1 MKNYEDRLIALQT
14 KLVEWRQQ
22 AIAEGRRSVVIF
34 EGRDAAGK
42 DGAIRRIVE
51 HLSIRD
57 TRVVA
62 LPKPTDRE
70 RGQWFFQRYVEQLPT
85 AGELV
90 IFNRS
95 WYNRGG
101 VEVVMGFST
110 PAEQKRFLGQAP
122 QVERMLTD
130 DGVDLIKI
138 WLDIDREEQEA
149 RLTDRRTDPLK
160 ALKTSPLDAVAQ
172 EKWTAYSKARN
183 TMLTA
188 THTGHAPWVCVR
200 ANSKKKARIAVLSH
214 LLHSLASKPLLKG
227 VEKPD
232 PKVLFRFEPAAIED
246 GRLAK

>member
-1 MKNYEDRLIALQT
+1 MKDYEDRLIALQT
-14 KLVEWRQQ
+14 QLVAWRQQ
-22 AIAEGRRSVVIF
+22 AIADGRRSVVIF

-42 DGAIRRIVE
+42 DGAIRRITE
-51 HLSIRD
+51 HLSVRD

-70 RGQWFFQRYVEQLPT
+70 RGQWFFQRYIDHLPA

-110 PAEQKRFLGQAP
+110 PAQQKLFLSQAP
-122 QVERMLTD
+122 QVERMLVD
-130 DGVDLIKI
+130 EGVDLVKI
-138 WLDIDREEQEA
+138 WLDIDRDEQES
-149 RLTDRRTDPLK
+149 RLTERRTNPLK

-172 EKWTAYSKARN
+172 ERWDAYSKARN
-183 TMLTA
+183 LMLAA
-188 THTGHAPWVCVR
+188 THTSHAPWTCVR
-200 ANSKKKARIAVLSH
+200 ANRKKHARIAVLGH
-214 LLHSLASKPLLKG
+214 LLHRLAPRALAKG

-232 PKVLFRFEPAAIED
+232 PKVLFAFDPAAIAD
-246 GRLAK
+246 GRLAP

>member
-1 MKNYEDRLIALQT
+1 MKDYEDRLIALQT
-14 KLVEWRQQ
+14 KLVAWRQK

-62 LPKPTDRE
+62 LPKPSDKD
-70 RGQWFFQRYVEQLPT
+70 RGQWFFQRYVAQLPT

-110 PAEQKRFLGQAP
+110 PAEQKLFLTQAP
-122 QVERMLTD
+122 QVERLLTD
-130 DGVDLIKI
+130 DGIDLVKI
-138 WLDIDREEQEA
+138 WLDIDRDEQEE

-183 TMLTA
+183 IMLTA
-188 THTGHAPWVCVR
+188 THNNHAPWVCVR
-200 ANSKKKARIAVLSH
+200 ANSKKQARIAVLSH
-214 LLHSLASKPLLKG
+214 LLHALAPKAMVKG

-232 PKVLFRFEPAAIED
+232 PKVLFRFDPSAITD
-246 GRLAK
+246 GRLAP

>member
-1 MKNYEDRLIALQT
+1 MKDYEDRLIALQT
-14 KLVEWRQQ
+14 KLVAWRQQ

-42 DGAIRRIVE
+42 DGAIRRITE
-51 HLSIRD
+51 HLSVRD

-70 RGQWFFQRYVEQLPT
+70 RGQWFFQRYIDHLPT

-110 PAEQKRFLGQAP
+110 PAQQKLFLSQAP
-122 QVERMLTD
+122 HVERMLID
-130 DGVDLIKI
+130 EGVDLVKI
-138 WLDIDREEQEA
+138 WLDIDRDEQES
-149 RLTDRRTDPLK
+149 RLAERRTNPLK

-172 EKWTAYSKARN
+172 ERWDAYSKARN
-183 TMLTA
+183 VTLTA
-188 THTGHAPWVCVR
+188 THTGHAPWTCVR
-200 ANSKKKARIAVLSH
+200 ANKKKAARIAVLSH
-214 LLHSLASKPLLKG
+214 LLHRLAPKPLVKG

-232 PKVLFRFEPAAIED
+232 PKVLFPFDPAAIAD
-246 GRLAK
+246 GRLAP

>member
-1 MKNYEDRLIALQT
+1 MKDYEDRLIALQT
-14 KLVEWRQQ
+14 KLVAWRQR
-22 AIAEGRRSVVIF
+22 AITEGRRSVVIF

-42 DGAIRRIVE
+42 DGAIQRIVE

-62 LPKPTDRE
+62 LPKPTDHE
-70 RGQWFFQRYVEQLPT
+70 RGQWFFQRYIKHLPT

-110 PAEQKRFLGQAP
+110 AAEQARFLIQAP
-122 QVERMLTD
+122 QVERMLIE
-130 DGVDLIKI
+130 DGVDLVKI
-138 WLDIDREEQEA
+138 WLDIDRDEQEE

-172 EKWTAYSKARN
+172 ERWTAYSKARN

-188 THTGHAPWVCVR
+188 THNDYAPWVCVR
-200 ANSKKKARIAVLSH
+200 ADKKKPARIAVLSH
-214 LLHSLASKPLLKG
+214 LLQVLAPKPMLKG

-232 PKVLFRFEPAAIED
+232 PRVLFRFEPEAISD
-246 GRLAK
+246 GRLAP

>member
-1 MKNYEDRLIALQT
+1 MKNYQERLIALQT
-14 KLVEWRQQ
+14 ALVAWRQQ
-22 AIAEGRRSVVIF
+22 AIADGRRSVVIF

-62 LPKPTDRE
+62 LPKPSDKD
-70 RGQWFFQRYVEQLPT
+70 RGQWFFQRYIAQLPT

-110 PAEQKRFLGQAP
+110 PAEQKRFLEQAP
-122 QVERMLTD
+122 RFERMLIE
-130 DGVDLIKI
+130 DGIDLIKI
-138 WLDIDREEQEA
+138 WLDIDREEQAE
-149 RLTDRRTDPLK
+149 RLTERRTDPLK

-172 EKWTAYSKARN
+172 EKWSQYSKARDK
-183 TMLTA
+183 MLTA
-188 THTGHAPWVCVR
+188 THTAHAPWVCVR
-200 ANSKKKARIAVLSH
+200 GNSKKAARIAVISH
-214 LLHSLASKPLLKG
+214 LLQTLAPKPVLKG
-227 VEKPD
+227 LEKPD
-232 PKVLFRFEPAAIED
+232 PKVLFGFEPAAIAD

>member
-1 MKNYEDRLIALQT
+1 MKDYEDRLIALQT
-14 KLVEWRQQ
+14 KLVAWRQQ
-22 AIAEGRRSVVIF
+22 AIAEGRRSLVIF

-42 DGAIRRIVE
+42 DGTIRRITE

-70 RGQWFFQRYVEQLPT
+70 RGQWFFQRYVDHLPT

-110 PAEQKRFLGQAP
+110 PAEQKRFLVQAP
-122 QVERMLTD
+122 QVERLLTD
-130 DGVDLIKI
+130 DGVGLVKI
-138 WLDIDREEQEA
+138 WLDITRDEQEE

-172 EKWTAYSKARN
+172 ERWEAYSKARN
-183 TMLTA
+183 TMLAA
-188 THTGHAPWVCVR
+188 THNSHAPWVCVR
-200 ANSKKKARIAVLSH
+200 ANSKKQTRIAVLSH
-214 LLHSLASKPLLKG
+214 ILHTLAPKALTKG

-232 PKVLFRFEPAAIED
+232 PKVLFKFDAAAIAD
-246 GRLAK
+246 GRLAP

>member
-1 MKNYEDRLIALQT
+1 MKDYEDRLIALQT
-14 KLVEWRQQ
+14 KLVAWRQQ

-42 DGAIRRIVE
+42 DGAIRRITE
-51 HLSIRD
+51 HLSVRD

-70 RGQWFFQRYVEQLPT
+70 RGQWFFQRYIDYLPT

-110 PAEQKRFLGQAP
+110 PAQQKLFLAQAP
-122 QVERMLTD
+122 HVERMLID
-130 DGVDLIKI
+130 EGVDLVKI
-138 WLDIDREEQEA
+138 WLDIDRDEQES
-149 RLTDRRTDPLK
+149 RLAERRTNPLK

-172 EKWTAYSKARN
+172 ERWDAYSKARN
-183 TMLTA
+183 TMLAA

-200 ANSKKKARIAVLSH
+200 ANKKKQARIAVLSH
-214 LLHSLASKPLLKG
+214 ILHRLAPKPLVKG

-232 PKVLFRFEPAAIED
+232 PKVLFPFEPAAIAD
-246 GRLAK
+246 GRLAP

>member
-1 MKNYEDRLIALQT
+1 MKDYDERLIALQT
-14 KLVEWRQQ
+14 ALVAWRRQ

-42 DGAIRRIVE
+42 DGAIRRITE
-51 HLSIRD
+51 HLSVRD

-62 LPKPTDRE
+62 LPKPTEKD
-70 RGQWFFQRYVEQLPT
+70 RGQWFFQRYIGHLPT

-110 PAEQKRFLGQAP
+110 AAEQKRFLEQAP
-122 QVERMLTD
+122 RVERLLVE
-130 DGVDLIKI
+130 DGIDLIKI
-138 WLDIDREEQEA
+138 WLDIDRDEQAE

-160 ALKTSPLDAVAQ
+160 ILKISPLDAVAE
-172 EKWTAYSKARN
+172 EKFAAYSRARDR
-183 TMLTA
+183 MLAA
-188 THTGHAPWVCVR
+188 THTAHAPWVCVR
-200 ANSKKKARIAVLSH
+200 ANSKKAARVAVLAH
-214 LLHSLASKPLLKG
+214 MLQTLAPKTLLKG

-232 PKVLFRFEPAAIED
+232 PKILFPFEAAATTD
-246 GRLAK
+246 GRLAR

>member
-1 MKNYEDRLIALQT
+1 MKDYEDRLIALQT
-14 KLVEWRQQ
+14 TLVAWRQQ

-62 LPKPTDRE
+62 LPKPSEKD
-70 RGQWFFQRYVEQLPT
+70 RGQWFFQRYTAHLPT

-110 PAEQKRFLGQAP
+110 PAEQKLFLEQAP
-122 QVERMLTD
+122 RFERLLTE
-130 DGVDLIKI
+130 DGIDLVKI
-138 WLDIDREEQEA
+138 WLDIDRDEQAE

-172 EKWTAYSKARN
+172 EKWSQYSKARDK
-183 TMLTA
+183 MLTA
-188 THTGHAPWVCVR
+188 THTAYAPWVCVR
-200 ANSKKKARIAVLSH
+200 ANSKKQARVAVISH
-214 LLHSLASKPLLKG
+214 LLHALAPKPLLKG

-232 PKVLFRFEPAAIED
+232 PKVLFPFDPAAIAD